1 MQELTFTVVICNIRA
16 MQSRSIGLPNPIM
29 SASLMPKEKKKEKE
43 KAKERY
49 WNCLNNWRGSSFFL
63 FFFFFFFFLF
73 FFFFWLL
80 LNCRRVFSTGAVSLL
95 EYVNKDFVLEWKF
108 LSKGCR
114 DKTMNVCYE
123 GFDNKVYIP
132 NLTNFHLVEVFW
144 RGRQQKQRNL
154 NCFVFHAF
162 FFVYLCVSLFLRQ
175 GRDLQARGANLALVK
190 VFCS

>member
-1 MQELTFTVVICNIRA
+1 

-49 WNCLNNWRGSSFFL
+49 WNCLNNWRGSSFFVFVFYC
-63 FFFFFFFFLF
+63 FFFFGGGGV
-73 FFFFWLL
+73 L
-80 LNCRRVFSTGAVSLL
+80 LNCRHVFSTVAVSLF
-95 EYVNKDFVLEWKF
+95 EYVDKDFVLEWKF
-108 LSKGCR
+108 LSRGCC

-144 RGRQQKQRNL
+144 RGRQRKQRNL

-162 FFVYLCVSLFLRQ
+162 FFVYLCVSLFLR
-175 GRDLQARGANLALVK
+175 RRRVLQAREANLALVK

>member
-1 MQELTFTVVICNIRA
+1 MQELTFTVVLCNIRV
-16 MQSRSIGLPNPIM
+16 MQSRPIGMPNPIM
-29 SASLMPKEKKKEKE
+29 SASLMPKEKKKEKD
-43 KAKERY
+43 KVKERY

-63 FFFFFFFFLF
+63 FFSGFFSV

-80 LNCRRVFSTGAVSLL
+80 LNCRHVFSTVAVSLF
-95 EYVNKDFVLEWKF
+95 EYVDKDFVLEWKF
-108 LSKGCR
+108 LSRGCR

-144 RGRQQKQRNL
+144 RGRQRKQRNL

-162 FFVYLCVSLFLRQ
+162 FFVYLRASLFFRQ
-175 GRDLQARGANLALVK
+175 RSVLQARGANLALVK

>member
-63 FFFFFFFFLF
+63 FFFFF
-73 FFFFWLL
+73 WLL
-80 LNCRRVFSTGAVSLL
+80 LNCRHVFSTGAVSLL
-95 EYVNKDFVLEWKF
+95 EYVNKDFVLEGKF
-108 LSKGCR
+108 LSRGCR

-132 NLTNFHLVEVFW
+132 NLTKFHLVEVFW
-144 RGRQQKQRNL
+144 RGRQRKQRNL

-162 FFVYLCVSLFLRQ
+162 FFVYLRVSLFFRQ
-175 GRDLQARGANLALVK
+175 RSVLQARGANLALVK

>member
-1 MQELTFTVVICNIRA
+1 

-49 WNCLNNWRGSSFFL
+49 WNCLNNWRGSSFFV
-63 FFFFFFFFLF
+63 FFFFFSFFLGGGV
-73 FFFFWLL
+73 L
-80 LNCRRVFSTGAVSLL
+80 LNCRHVFSTVAVSLF
-95 EYVNKDFVLEWKF
+95 EYVDKDFVLEWKC
-108 LSKGCR
+108 LSRGCR

-123 GFDNKVYIP
+123 SFDNKVYIP

-154 NCFVFHAF
+154 NCFVFHASF
-162 FFVYLCVSLFLRQ
+162 SFIYVFHCFW
-175 GRDLQARGANLALVK
+175 DRG
-190 VFCS
+190 VFYKRGELT

>member
-43 KAKERY
+43 KVKERY
-49 WNCLNNWRGSSFFL
+49 WNCLNNWRGSLFFV
-63 FFFFFFFFLF
+63 FFFFFFVF
-73 FFFFWLL
+73 FFFFWGGVL
-80 LNCRRVFSTGAVSLL
+80 LNCRHVFSAVAVSLF
-95 EYVNKDFVLEWKF
+95 EYVDKDFVLEWKF
-108 LSKGCR
+108 LSRGCR

-154 NCFVFHAF
+154 YCFVFHAF
-162 FFVYLCVSLFLRQ
+162 FFVYLRVSLFFRQ
-175 GRDLQARGANLALVK
+175 RSVLQARGANLAPVK

>member
-1 MQELTFTVVICNIRA
+1 MQELTFTVVICNIE
-16 MQSRSIGLPNPIM
+16 QCSRGQLDCQIQLCQRVWCRRKRG
-29 SASLMPKEKKKEKE
+29 KRKKKPKKGIETVWTIGG
-43 KAKERY
+43 ALRF
-49 WNCLNNWRGSSFFL
+49 WFS
-63 FFFFFFFFLF
+63 FFFFFFFFF
-73 FFFFWLL
+73 GGGGVL
-80 LNCRRVFSTGAVSLL
+80 LNCRHVFSTVAVSLL

-108 LSKGCR
+108 LSRGCR

-175 GRDLQARGANLALVK
+175 RSVLQARGANLALVK

>member
-1 MQELTFTVVICNIRA
+1 MQELTFTVVICNIE
-16 MQSRSIGLPNPIM
+16 QCSRGQLDCQIQLCQRVWCRR
-29 SASLMPKEKKKEKE
+29 KRRKRKKKPKKGIETVWTIGGDL
-43 KAKERY
+43 RF
-49 WNCLNNWRGSSFFL
+49 SFSFS
-63 FFFFFFFFLF
+63 FFFLF

-80 LNCRRVFSTGAVSLL
+80 LNCRHVFSTGAVSLL
-95 EYVNKDFVLEWKF
+95 EYVNKDFVLEGKF
-108 LSKGCR
+108 LSRGCR
-114 DKTMNVCYE
+114 DETMNVCYE

-162 FFVYLCVSLFLRQ
+162 FFVYLCVSLFLRK
-175 GRDLQARGANLALVK
+175 RRVLQARGANLALVK